1 MPKAIT
7 TIPARQF
14 ARDLAGAKRAAD
26 IGPVLITDRG
36 NPAYALLRI
45 DDYYELAAERRAG
58 RSLLALMDTLPATT
72 SNFDFEP
79 PRLGDDPIAPDLD

>member
-26 IGPVLITDRG
+26 FGPVGQASVILVVIEG
-36 NPAYALLRI
+36 PVNGHLYVYNPTTKNYAWIESR
-45 DDYYELAAERRAG
+45 DVAPSG
-58 RSLLALMDTLPATT
+58 
-72 SNFDFEP
+72 P
-79 PRLGDDPIAPDLD
+79 PTP